1 MTQVLIRLADSA
13 RYVLPLAAL
22 LICLFCLN
30 AIGQEADDRVDTFQ
44 ETLSHGSY
52 PWYDKAH
59 DDARPLRIPQQQ
71 NKGPSGAARLIN
83 ILAWILLLPA
93 LMYLLYRIVAAT
105 REEVDLQP
113 PDSEPQ
119 PRQSAIKL
127 PFAND
132 GTYDYY
138 AAASQAAQ
146 VSDFRSAIV
155 WLFNHQL
162 GVLNRYNLIRLDKS
176 GSNRKYLR
184 QIRNGAVRLAFQKS
198 ALVFEAVFFGG
209 HNADSDL
216 YDRFEA
222 DHKNLEQALP
232 KLTTDSGAT
241 GAATVLLLALLLI
254 TGCSRHTVE
263 YGYSYGKSINGSSV
277 FYDYLDARGHVVRRM
292 FDFQENDLQQ
302 ADVLVLFNRHKDGL
316 PAESISQLN
325 DWLLDEPGRVV
336 IYVARDYEVH
346 IDHPGADPK
355 NARTGS
361 FFDDEEIP
369 TYDVFTD
376 WDTMST
382 TAHYGVRQG
391 DPLADGV
398 SPQAELFL
406 DNHPVAVDDG
416 EDMLVARE
424 AFVVRRPVGKSEIY
438 LVANGSCLLNYQ
450 LADSHDNR
458 QIAANLADRLGENRI
473 VYFIEGHQQPGIG
486 GDSSDFRFQNP
497 FSFLFVEPIN
507 WLVIHWLLVGF
518 MFMLYRLPIFGR
530 PHDPAES
537 SHREFAA
544 HIEAYGNLMQHTGNT
559 NYAGQMIRNYLETV
573 RRKP

>member
-1 MTQVLIRLADSA
+1 MTQLLIRLADSA
-13 RYVLPLAAL
+13 RHVLPLAAL
-22 LICLFCLN
+22 LICVFCLN
-30 AIGQEADDRVDTFQ
+30 ASGQEADDRVDAFQ
-44 ETLSHGSY
+44 ETLSHGNY

-59 DDARPLRIPQQQ
+59 DDARPLRTPQQQ
-71 NKGPSGAARLIN
+71 NREPSGVARLIN

-93 LMYLLYRIVAAT
+93 LLYLLCRIVAAT
-105 REEVDLQP
+105 REKVDLQP
-113 PDSEPQ
+113 LGSEPQ

-127 PFAND
+127 PVAND

-138 AAASQAAQ
+138 AAATQAAK

-155 WLFNHQL
+155 CLFNHQL

-184 QIRNGAVRLAFQKS
+184 QLRDGSVQSAFQKS
-198 ALVFEAVFFGG
+198 TLVFEAVFFGR
-209 HNADSDL
+209 HNADRDL
-216 YDRFEA
+216 YDKFEA
-222 DHKNLEQALP
+222 NHKNLEQALP
-232 KLTTDSGAT
+232 KLTTVSGGT
-241 GAATVLLLALLLI
+241 GAATALLLALLLI
-254 TGCSRHTVE
+254 AGCSRHTIE
-263 YGYSYGKSINGSSV
+263 YGHSYGKSINGSSV
-277 FYDYLDARGHVVRRM
+277 FFDYLEARGHVVRRM
-292 FDFQENDLQQ
+292 FDFQENDLQR
-302 ADVLVLFNRHKDGL
+302 ANVLVLFNRHKDGL
-316 PAESISQLN
+316 PAESIAQLN

-355 NARTGS
+355 NTRTGS

-376 WDTMST
+376 WDTVST

-398 SPQAELFL
+398 STQAELFL
-406 DNHPVAVDDG
+406 DNHPLSVDDG
-416 EDMLVARE
+416 ENMLVAHE
-424 AFVVRRPVGKSEIY
+424 AFVVRQPVGKSEIY

-458 QIAANLADRLGENRI
+458 QIAANLVNRLAENRV
-473 VYFIEGHQQPGIG
+473 VYFIEGHQQPGISS
-486 GDSSDFRFQNP
+486 DSSDAWFQNP

-507 WLVIHWLLVGF
+507 WLAIHWLLVGF
-518 MFMLYRLPIFGR
+518 VFMLYRLPIFGR

-573 RRKP
+573 RRKS